1 MENHLYECQ
10 YCKKEFIPKRRKIQK
25 FCSNSCRV
33 SFHRFKN
40 VGLALKSTD
49 LKVKEEEQVSS
60 KMKVDH
66 ISTAGV
72 ANSAIGT
79 GIVELAK
86 NLFTREEDK
95 PATKGDVLKLAASLK
110 RYHKI
115 KNLPLNQIGQIPYF
129 DLTQGIVVYF
139 SNAIQF

>member
-60 KMKVDH
+60 KMKVDQ

-72 ANSAIGT
+72 ANAAIGT

-86 NLFTREEDK
+86 NIFTREEDK
-95 PATKGDVLKLAASLK
+95 PATKGDFFKLAASVK

-115 KNLPLNQIGQIPYF
+115 KNLPPNQIGQIPYF
-129 DLTQGIVVYF
+129 DLTEGIVVYF
-139 SNAIQF
+139 KMNL